1 MPVDTDPRGCRIT
14 GATADALAAYERAL
28 DAFVSWRAGAADL
41 VAEAL
46 AASPG
51 FVMARLLQAYCAL
64 AGRDLA
70 NVHAARSTLLQATPL
85 AANDRERRHMAA
97 LAAITG
103 DDYER
108 GKQLLAGLLRDHPRD
123 LLALH
128 ALHAVDYGTGD
139 LEGIATRAEGV
150 LRAWSPDLPGY
161 HAVLAMQAFGLQERG
176 EYERAGAIAEQALA
190 MHPLDARA
198 VHAMAH
204 VFEMS
209 DRPGEGAR
217 WLAMRTGQWA
227 AGTVVARHCWWH
239 LALFHLAQGDRER
252 ALALYDSRVRAGQPG
267 HASDLIDAAALLW
280 RIALHDGACGMRW
293 RELSEAWAPRIAD
306 GFCSFNDVHAMLA
319 FVGAQDWPRAERLER
334 ELEARQWRRTRHGET
349 TRTVGLPACRAL
361 LAFGRGRPAEAARLL
376 AALPPLAHRLGGS
389 HAQRDVLHVTLLRAL
404 ASMRRPARTSRLAA

>member
-1 MPVDTDPRGCRIT
+1 MPPDIDLRGCRIT

-28 DAFVSWRAGAADL
+28 DAFVSWRTGTADL
-41 VAEAL
+41 VTEAL

-51 FVMARLLQAYCAL
+51 FVMAHLLRAYCAL

-70 NVHAARSTLLQATPL
+70 NVHAARDVLLQAAPL
-85 AANDRERRHMAA
+85 AANERERRHMAA

-108 GKQLLAGLLRDHPRD
+108 CKALLAALLRDHPRD

-128 ALHAVDYGTGD
+128 VLHAVDYGTGD
-139 LEGIATRAEGV
+139 LDGIAARAEGV
-150 LRAWSPDLPGY
+150 RSAWSPDVPGY

-176 EYERAGAIAEQALA
+176 EYERAETLAEEALA
-190 MHPLDARA
+190 MQPRDARA

-209 DRPGEGAR
+209 DRPGQGAR
-217 WLAMRTGQWA
+217 WLAARTGQWA

-239 LALFHLAQGDRER
+239 LALFHLAQGDAAR
-252 ALALYDSRVRAGQPG
+252 ALALYDRRVRAGQPPG
-267 HASDLIDAAALLW
+267 ASDLVDAAALLW
-280 RIALHDGACGMRW
+280 RIALHGGDCGIRW
-293 RELSEAWAPRIAD
+293 RELSDAWAPRIAD

-319 FVGAQDWPRAERLER
+319 FAGAHDWPRAERLER
-334 ELEARQWRRTRHGET
+334 ELESRQWRRTRHGET

-361 LAFGRGRPAEAARLL
+361 LAFGRGRHAEAARLL

-389 HAQRDVLHVTLLRAL
+389 HAQRDVLHLTLLHAL
-404 ASMRRPARTSRLAA
+404 ASMRRPARMSRLAA